1 MSTVIEFNNV
11 SKSYRMDR
19 GKPRSFQELFVS
31 LARPITRR
39 TFLQQR
45 AEEKKVFWS
54 LREVSFG
61 VGKGETVGIV
71 GANGAGKSTSLKLIS
86 RIISPTSGKVIV
98 NGRVTA
104 LLELGAGFHPELSG
118 RDNVYLNGT
127 VMGLT
132 RKQIDYRVDQIID
145 FAEVG
150 DFIDVPVK
158 DYSSGMFARLGFSVA
173 VHLDPEIV
181 LLDEVLSVG
190 DQAFQQKCNERMLK
204 LRKQGVTTVF
214 VSHSTDAVWRIC
226 SRAVWL
232 HKGKL
237 KQEGPAHKVVD
248 AYYKYMLEKNAASQT
263 QQQPAEWVEGRT
275 GSGEVRVTEV
285 EFLGEEMKARRI
297 FMTNEPMIVRMRYQ
311 ADEAIADPLFG
322 LGFFQAD
329 SEAHLAG
336 PNNELNNYAISL
348 AKGKGYVD
356 YRIERLPFLPGEY
369 LLTTAIYD
377 HEEIHPYDVW
387 HKCARFTVVPGGTQ
401 ERYGYFA
408 LEGAWHHQTSANS
421 SHSSEQRIG
430 GWASQG
436 PSH

>member
-1 MSTVIEFNNV
+1 MSTVIEFSNV

-19 GKPRSFQELFVS
+19 GKPRSFQELFLA

-39 TFLQQR
+39 TFLAQR
-45 AEEKKVFWS
+45 KEEQKVFWS
-54 LREVSFG
+54 LREVNFT
-61 VGKGETVGIV
+61 VEKGETVGIV

-86 RIISPTSGKVIV
+86 RIISPTSGKVTV

-118 RDNVYLNGT
+118 RDNIFLNGT

-132 RKQIDYRVDQIID
+132 RKQIDYRIDQIID

-158 DYSSGMFARLGFSVA
+158 DYSSGMYARLGFSVA
-173 VHLDPEIV
+173 VHLDPEVV

-190 DQAFQQKCNERMLK
+190 DQAFQQKCNERMLR

-232 HKGKL
+232 HKGRMKL
-237 KQEGPAHKVVD
+237 EGPAHKVVD
-248 AYYKYMLEKNAASQT
+248 AYYKYMLEKNSASQP
-263 QQQPAEWVEGRT
+263 QQPAEWAEGRT
-275 GSGEVRVTEV
+275 GSGEVRVTEI
-285 EFLGEEMKARRI
+285 EFLGEDFGKALKARRI
-297 FMTNEPMIVRMRYQ
+297 FMTNEPMIVRVRYQ
-311 ADEAIADPLFG
+311 ADEAIEDPLFG

-329 SEAHLAG
+329 SDAHLAG
-336 PNNELNNYAISL
+336 PNNGLSGYAIPL
-348 AKGKGYVD
+348 AKGKGFVD
-356 YRIERLPFLPGEY
+356 YRIERLPFLVGDY

-377 HEEIHPYDVW
+377 HEEIHAYDVW

-408 LEGAWHHQTSANS
+408 LEGAWHHEASTSSTNGVHPSPAPKQTRA
-421 SHSSEQRIG
+421 
-430 GWASQG
+430 
-436 PSH
+436 